1 MIASNDAILNEGENV
16 VRDEYE
22 LSQAWENVVRDEY
35 ELSQAFNKH
44 YISIVKNSCD
54 KNLIK

>member
-1 MIASNDAILNEGENV
+1 MIASNDATLNEGENV

-22 LSQAWENVVRDEY
+22 LSQTFIK
-35 ELSQAFNKH
+35 Q
-44 YISIVKNSCD
+44 YINIVKNSCD